1 MEPSSERDEL
11 IRITANHMKSCLEQY
26 GHGSLDDERIA
37 SDMAHFTDGQV
48 QLDVNAMPLKK
59 NSAKV
64 VNEKKRK
71 KR

>member
-37 SDMAHFTDGQV
+37 SDMAHFTED
-48 QLDVNAMPLKK
+48 KC
-59 NSAKV
+59 NSM
-64 VNEKKRK
+64 
-71 KR
+71 